1 MSVEANK
8 AFVQRYVEEPWN
20 KGNVDALDEL
30 CAPNFDLEGIGV
42 EEFKAVI
49 RDFRKSFPDLHFTVE
64 EIIAEGDKVAYRWTA
79 RGTHQGEY
87 EDIAPT
93 GKTITS
99 TGITI
104 IRIVDG
110 KVVDDRFESGGP
122 TIREQLMGG

>member
-1 MSVEANK
+1 MSVEENK

-30 CAPNFDLEGIGV
+30 CGPNFSLRGQGV
-42 EEFKAVI
+42 EPFKAVI
-49 RDFRKSFPDLHFTVE
+49 TEFRTSFPDLHFTVE
-64 EIIAEGDKVAYRWTA
+64 EMIAEGDKVAYRWTA

-87 EDIAPT
+87 AGIAPT
-93 GKTITS
+93 GKTITA

-110 KVVDDRFESGGP
+110 KVVEDRFESNVP
-122 TIREQLMGG
+122 SIREQLEQP